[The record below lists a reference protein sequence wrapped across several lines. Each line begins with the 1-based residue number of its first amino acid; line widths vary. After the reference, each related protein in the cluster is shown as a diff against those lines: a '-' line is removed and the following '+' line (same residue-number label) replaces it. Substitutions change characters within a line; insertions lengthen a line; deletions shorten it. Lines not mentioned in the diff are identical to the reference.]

1 MIFNEVY
8 SAYYNAVAEIISEI
22 LKGNTDAK
30 ALSKIC
36 TEKAFGESAVSIMQ
50 SIKEEKWQIIKKDFS
65 TTIKHI
71 PTMPMTDLQKMY
83 LSAIFRDKR
92 IKLFGIEPE
101 YLKDVQPL
109 FTDEDYLVFD
119 KYSDGDDFENEKYIS
134 IFRTILQAMNENKCI
149 KIEMLNRKGNVV
161 YARCNPE
168 KLEYSEKDDKFRLV
182 TSGCPFISTVNLSRI
197 TKCRIYDGERIP
209 DVKPHEALCETVT
222 LKIDDQRNALE
233 RALLHFAHFEKRC
246 ERAEDDKYLL
256 YVNYSKEDE
265 TELVIRVLS
274 FGPMLEVV
282 ESENFRNLI
291 KERLKKQICCGLY

>member
-1 MIFNEVY
+1 MIFNEIY
-8 SAYYNAVAEIISEI
+8 SAYYNAVASIISEI
-22 LKGNTDAK
+22 LDGNNDPK

-36 TEKAFGESAVSIMQ
+36 TDKAFGESAVSIMG
-50 SIKEEKWQIIKKDFS
+50 SVKEEKWQIIKRNFS
-65 TTIKHI
+65 TPLKHK
-71 PTMPMTDLQKMY
+71 PSMPLSDLQKRY
-83 LSAIFRDKR
+83 LAAVFRDKR
-92 IKLFGIEPE
+92 IKLFGIETDIFE
-101 YLKDVQPL
+101 AVEPL
-109 FTDEDYLVFD
+109 FTEDDYFVYD
-119 KYSDGDDFENEKYIS
+119 KYNDGDDYDDEKYVN
-134 IFRTILQAMNENKCI
+134 IFRTILQAINENKCI
-149 KIEMLNRKGNVV
+149 KIEMLKKDGTTL

-182 TSGCPFISTVNLSRI
+182 TSGCPFVSTVNLSRI
-197 TKCRIYDGERIP
+197 KKCRIYDGDRIP
-209 DVKPHEALCETVT
+209 DVLPKEPVCQTAV

-246 ERAEDDKYLL
+246 ERAEDEKYLL

-291 KERLKKQICCGLY
+291 KERLKKQICCGL